1 MKDKNA
7 KIQEPIYSSL
17 YLLTLKLRT
26 KDRVLEFFYD
36 YFIELYENNKINIDL
51 VNILDNCKTFG
62 NRIDEILKAIKN
74 KNRIVFN
81 ALSLNL
87 KNDLIFSKVS
97 FTSREKFN
105 FRKKILIAS
114 QNLKFDSDQDILNNI
129 NDLIRILNKE
139 TNIINNQKSLI
150 STNSIK
156 EKKINRI
163 VELIVQIEENKK
175 FNEVLDEIHEISKL
189 LFDLEI
195 NNDLYDIN
203 KGYILDFLMKINT
216 LMLKERIKMTKNG
229 GNAFDLLIK

>member
-1 MKDKNA
+1 M
-7 KIQEPIYSSL
+7 
-17 YLLTLKLRT
+17 
-26 KDRVLEFFYD
+26 
-36 YFIELYENNKINIDL
+36 
-51 VNILDNCKTFG
+51 
-62 NRIDEILKAIKN
+62 
-74 KNRIVFN
+74 
-81 ALSLNL
+81 
-87 KNDLIFSKVS
+87 IFSKVS